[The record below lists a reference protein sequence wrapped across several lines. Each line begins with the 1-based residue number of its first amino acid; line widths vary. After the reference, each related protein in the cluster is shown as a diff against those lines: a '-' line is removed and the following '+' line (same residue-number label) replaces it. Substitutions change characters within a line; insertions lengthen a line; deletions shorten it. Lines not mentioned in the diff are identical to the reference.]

1 MFILALV
8 LACTESS
15 KADLQY
21 PSCVDTPSALA
32 ADAASPGGFS
42 AVDALALVTG
52 ARSHPLTWKDG
63 SQTALSLEVV
73 GDGSGSQWVDS
84 VAEYPSDSGISP
96 AIGIECSS
104 RLEIPINVQFRTDD
118 GAFSDNFSSTLI
130 ASTADMASFS
140 IDLVTATL
148 SGSFNAADWPTEDYD
163 TLSMAINASFSSSG
177 DSGTIAGNA
186 QKDNGCTDD
195 GSCSASNETLD
206 VAQWGSSQ

>member
-8 LACTESS
+8 LACTEAS

-32 ADAASPGGFS
+32 ADATSPGGFS
-42 AVDALALVTG
+42 ANTALALASGT
-52 ARSHPLTWKDG
+52 RSNTLTWKDG

-84 VAEYPSDSGISP
+84 VADYPSDTGASP
-96 AIGIECSS
+96 AIGIECTS
-104 RLEIPINVQFRTDD
+104 RLEIPVNVQFSTDD
-118 GAFSDNFSSTLI
+118 GAFADNFSSTLI
-130 ASTADMASFS
+130 ASTAELATFS
-140 IDLVTATL
+140 IDLVSASL
-148 SGSFNAADWPTEDYD
+148 AGSFNAADWPTEDYD
-163 TLSMAINASFSSSG
+163 TLSMAINASFISSG
-177 DSGTIAGNA
+177 DSGTIAGSA

-195 GSCSASNETLD
+195 GSCSASNENLD